1 MFRTASLSL
10 LVTALAAVPV
20 LGQKTLQAFSGPG
33 ERVDTNHLI
42 AVMEGGKFTALAGAA
57 FVSYVPAEWT
67 PALDNAGKV
76 DELTK
81 GHLFRLGKNN
91 WATLDNNVP
100 ISFGNV
106 TVPPGIWYL
115 GIARDKEGSKWT
127 LVFVD
132 PAKAK
137 AQGIVPPMADQAP
150 RSFEVVLPVE
160 KASDAKK
167 TMSVVLQNDA
177 KEAAKGTLSIAF
189 GNMKASV
196 NYELKIAPIAEA
208 SSPKK

>member
-1 MFRTASLSL
+1 MFRTACLSIL
-10 LVTALAAVPV
+10 TAAFAAVPA
-20 LGQKTLQAFSGPG
+20 LAQKTLHAFSGPG
-33 ERVDTNHLI
+33 ERVDSNHGVVI
-42 AVMEGGKFTALAGAA
+42 MDGKNFVGLAGAA
-57 FVSYVPAEWT
+57 FLSYVPAEWT
-67 PALDNAGKV
+67 AAMTEAKV

-91 WATLDNNVP
+91 WATLDNYVP

-106 TVPPGIWYL
+106 TIPAGIWYL
-115 GIARDKEGSKWT
+115 GIARDSSGSKWT
-127 LVFVD
+127 LVFID

-137 AQGIVPPMADQAP
+137 AAGVVPPAPDNAP
-150 RSFEVVLPVE
+150 RAFEVALPVE
-160 KASDAKK
+160 KTSEIKEKMSATLKSDE
-167 TMSVVLQNDA
+167 
-177 KEAAKGTLSIAF
+177 KEPAKGTFTIAF